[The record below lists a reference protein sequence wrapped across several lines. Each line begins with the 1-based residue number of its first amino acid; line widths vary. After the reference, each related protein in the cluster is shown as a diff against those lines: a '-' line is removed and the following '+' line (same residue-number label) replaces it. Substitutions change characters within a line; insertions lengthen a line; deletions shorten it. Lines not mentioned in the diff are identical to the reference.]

1 MKLEMKKTI
10 LKNKGFS
17 LIELIAV
24 IGILGI
30 AYAIVFQIF
39 TTQTKIYNLQTVKDE
54 VQNSGR
60 LCLST
65 ISEDIRRNNPLP
77 LEITTSQ
84 KERLGISQDSSD
96 IKLIILSNSKFGEIN
111 DIISTDNDDDY
122 YAYVYTFNTDT
133 NRLNKNIYSY
143 NNHSNIPSKTT
154 TLVSDNVQAINIEN
168 DSDIYTIR
176 VTIKKDNYSKTFS
189 TDITRRDNFIEK

>member
-1 MKLEMKKTI
+1 MKNQI
-10 LKNKGFS
+10 KNKGFS

-30 AYAIVFQIF
+30 AYVIVFQIF

-65 ISEDIRRNNPLP
+65 ISEDIRRNNPELP
-77 LEITTSQ
+77 DNLDDDDKNFFELSVDD
-84 KERLGISQDSSD
+84 GV
-96 IKLIILSNSKFGEIN
+96 KLIILDNAQLNNFMKRNGSELYDNIN
-111 DIISTDNDDDY
+111 TYTYKYVFDNINHKLYRYD
-122 YAYVYTFNTDT
+122 
-133 NRLNKNIYSY
+133 KKENIYKL
-143 NNHSNIPSKTT
+143 I
-154 TLVSDNVQAINIEN
+154 SDNVEDVNIDNNNEVSN
-168 DSDIYTIR
+168 NPNIYAIR

-189 TDITRRDNFIEK
+189 TDITRRDNFVEK